1 MQQVDVRDPFQL
13 RLGYESTE
21 VHLVKISLSHNNN
34 GLRIMNLMDDH
45 KVLTDQSE
53 EIIKV
58 ESSIGSVSNNILDL
72 MNYQLLKHL

>member
-1 MQQVDVRDPFQL
+1 MQQVDVSDPFQLRL

-21 VHLVKISLSHNNN
+21 VHLVKISLSNNNNN

-58 ESSIGSVSNNILDL
+58 ESSIGIS
-72 MNYQLLKHL
+72 K